1 MEFSESLFEV
11 LVRIIVEQN
20 RVLLTD
26 MAIRLKIPIR
36 DLFRDFIF
44 TKDEVHRQVV
54 KMVQSQSASSSSD
67 P

>member
-26 MAIRLKIPIR
+26 MALRLKIPIR

-44 TKDEVHRQVV
+44 TKDDIHRQVLELV
-54 KMVQSQSASSSSD
+54 KGQSSSSSSD